1 VVSGEAH
8 GEAGD
13 SVADVAAGFAAG
25 SRVAGYRLEAQIGQG
40 GMAVV
45 FRAHDERLDRQVALK
60 ILAPALAADEAFRQR
75 FIRESRAAAAV
86 DDPHIIPVFEAGE
99 AAGVLFIAMRYVGG
113 GDMRTLMDREG
124 PLSAGRAAAIVS
136 PVASALDAAH
146 VAGLVHRDVKP
157 ANVLVDTRP
166 GRPDHVYLSDFGLSK
181 GAASSL
187 TGTGQFLGTLEYIAP
202 EQIEGKSVDGRAD
215 EYALACAA
223 FELLTGAPPFRGD
236 EAMAVMYAQL
246 SEPPPLLTSR
256 RPDLP
261 PAADQVF
268 ARALAKAPADRYA
281 SCRGFADA
289 LRAAFGLQPYDSGP
303 GIVPADHPP
312 TQIAR
317 QATADAAPEG
327 APASAAAPVSDAATA
342 SAATA
347 SAATASAATA
357 SIAATA
363 SAAVSPAAGGAP
375 GPAPGGADAQT
386 GEASIP
392 ASPASPVGEAPSPV
406 RDPPSPVGEAPSP
419 AGEAPSPVAPEAS
432 DGGPEASDGGTPPAR
447 PDQPDWLVEPR
458 QRRRIP
464 PAALV
469 GAGILAVVVVIAVA
483 LLTGSPDSAGPHGHR
498 LASFPITATSRL
510 RPVTGDVWVV
520 YQGGRDAIAQVRG
533 EINGVRPGEIAQ
545 LYAQQFPFTS
555 APVPA
560 GSVILHPSGGT
571 AAYAF
576 QLAPSVATRY
586 KVVLLRS
593 STATSPLASSAAST
607 IYVVLSGANG
617 KARRCSRPVCQEAF
631 RITVPVPASALMTE
645 LSKRWYSYFAVAL
658 APDKAPPAPKLL
670 LLGAGHSRVSR
681 SRRISAT
688 EFRLTVTYSF
698 RVGARAY
705 DWSWNVCAKDTEAAD
720 GIGLPGHHGC
730 GDKNLAASVSYAG

>member
-8 GEAGD
+8 GVAGD

-25 SRVAGYRLEAQIGQG
+25 SRVAGYRLEGQIGQG

-60 ILAPALAADEAFRQR
+60 ILAPALAADDAFRQR

-124 PLSAGRAAAIVS
+124 PLSAARAAAIVS

-157 ANVLVDTRP
+157 ANVLVDAQP

-187 TGTGQFLGTLEYIAP
+187 TGTGQFLGTPEYIAP
-202 EQIEGKSVDGRAD
+202 EQIEGKAVDGRAD

-223 FELLTGAPPFRGD
+223 FELVTGAPPFRRD

-268 ARALAKAPADRYA
+268 ARALAKAPGDRYP
-281 SCRGFADA
+281 SCREFADA

-303 GIVPADHPP
+303 GIVPAHHPL
-312 TQIAR
+312 TQLAR
-317 QATADAAPEG
+317 QASADDAPAADALAAD
-327 APASAAAPVSDAATA
+327 APAAVAATA
-342 SAATA
+342 A
-347 SAATASAATA
+347 
-357 SIAATA
+357 
-363 SAAVSPAAGGAP
+363 AAVAGLAA
-375 GPAPGGADAQT
+375 GGADAQT

-392 ASPASPVGEAPSPV
+392 ASPAST
-406 RDPPSPVGEAPSP
+406 
-419 AGEAPSPVAPEAS
+419 AGPEGSTA
-432 DGGPEASDGGTPPAR
+432 GPEASAAGPEGSTAGPEGSDGGTQPGR
-447 PDQPDWLVEPR
+447 PDQPDWLVEPP
-458 QRRRIP
+458 QRRRIS
-464 PAALV
+464 PAVLA
-469 GAGILAVVVVIAVA
+469 GAGILAVMVVIVVA
-483 LLTGSPDSAGPHGHR
+483 LLTGSPDSVSPHGHR
-498 LASFPITATSRL
+498 LASFPITASSSL

-520 YQGGRDAIAQVRG
+520 YRGGRNAIAQVRG

-545 LYAQQFPFTS
+545 LYAQQFPFRS
-555 APVPA
+555 APVPV
-560 GSVILHPSGGT
+560 GSVSLHPSGGT

-576 QLAPSVATRY
+576 QVTPSVATRY

-593 STATSPLASSAAST
+593 STARSPLASSAVST
-607 IYVVLSGANG
+607 VYVVLSGANG

-631 RITVPVPASALMTE
+631 RISVPVPASALMTE

-658 APDKAPPAPKLL
+658 APDKVPPAPKRLR
-670 LLGAGHSRVSR
+670 LGAGHSRVSR

-698 RVGARAY
+698 QVGARAY
-705 DWSWNVCAKDTEAAD
+705 DWSWNVCTKDTEAAD
-720 GIGLPGHHGC
+720 GIGLPGRHGC
-730 GDKNLAASVSYAG
+730 GGRNLAASVSYAG

>member
-1 VVSGEAH
+1 MSDEVRAG
-8 GEAGD
+8 AGD
-13 SVADVAAGFAAG
+13 FVAEGAGGFAAG
-25 SRVAGYRLEAQIGQG
+25 SRVAGYRLEGQIGRG

-45 FRAHDERLDRQVALK
+45 FRARDDRLGRLVALK
-60 ILAPALAADEAFRQR
+60 ILAPAMAADKTFQQR
-75 FIRESRAAAAV
+75 FISESRAAAAV

-99 AAGVLFIAMRYVGG
+99 ADGVLYIAMRYVGG
-113 GDMRTLMDREG
+113 GDVRTLLDSTG
-124 PLSAGRAAAIVS
+124 PLPAGRAAAIIS

-146 VAGLVHRDVKP
+146 AAGLVHRDVKP
-157 ANVLVDTRP
+157 ANMLVDSRP

-181 GAASSL
+181 GTASARGL
-187 TGTGQFLGTLEYIAP
+187 TGTGQFLGTLDYIAP
-202 EQIEGKSVDGRAD
+202 EQIEGKAVDGRAD

-223 FELLTGAPPFRGD
+223 FELLTGAPPFRRD

-268 ARALAKAPADRYA
+268 ARALGKAPADRYA
-281 SCRGFADA
+281 SCREFADA

-303 GIVPADHPP
+303 
-312 TQIAR
+312 
-317 QATADAAPEG
+317 AT
-327 APASAAAPVSDAATA
+327 
-342 SAATA
+342 
-347 SAATASAATA
+347 AATA
-357 SIAATA
+357 SIAAARASAAAATA
-363 SAAVSPAAGGAP
+363 TAAAAAAAAVSPAAGGAP
-375 GPAPGGADAQT
+375 GLVPAGADAQNR
-386 GEASIP
+386 EASIP
-392 ASPASPVGEAPSPV
+392 ASPASPVGEAPT
-406 RDPPSPVGEAPSP
+406 SP
-419 AGEAPSPVAPEAS
+419 AGEALSPAGEVPSPVGPGAS
-432 DGGPEASDGGTPPAR
+432 DGGPEASDGGITPAR

-458 QRRRIP
+458 QRRIS
-464 PAALV
+464 PAALT
-469 GAGILAVVVVIAVA
+469 GAGILAVVVVIVVA
-483 LLTGSPDSAGPHGHR
+483 LLTGSPDSPSPQGHR

-520 YQGGRDAIAQVRG
+520 YRRGRDAFAQVRG

-607 IYVVLSGANG
+607 IYVALSGANG
-617 KARRCSRPVCQEAF
+617 KAQRCSRPVCREAF
-631 RITVPVPASALMTE
+631 QITVPVPASALMNE

-658 APDKAPPAPKLL
+658 APDKAPPAPKRLR
-670 LLGAGHSRVSR
+670 LGAGHARVSR

-688 EFRLTVTYSF
+688 EFRLTVSYSF
-698 RVGARAY
+698 RIGARAY
-705 DWSWNVCAKDTEAAD
+705 DWSWNVCTKDTEAAD

-730 GDKNLAASVSYAG
+730 GEKNLAASVSYAG

>member
-8 GEAGD
+8 GKASD

-25 SRVAGYRLEAQIGQG
+25 SRVAGYRLEGQIGQG

-60 ILAPALAADEAFRQR
+60 ILAPALAADDAFRQR

-124 PLSAGRAAAIVS
+124 PLPAGRAAAIVS

-157 ANVLVDTRP
+157 ANVLVDARP

-187 TGTGQFLGTLEYIAP
+187 TGTGQFSGTLEYIAP
-202 EQIEGKSVDGRAD
+202 EQIEGKAVDGRAD

-223 FELLTGAPPFRGD
+223 FELLTGAPPFRRD

-268 ARALAKAPADRYA
+268 ARALAKAPADRYP
-281 SCRGFADA
+281 SCREFADT
-289 LRAAFGLQPYDSGP
+289 LRAALGLQPYDSGP

-317 QATADAAPEG
+317 QATADVAPE
-327 APASAAAPVSDAATA
+327 S

-347 SAATASAATA
+347 SAAAAASASAAA
-357 SIAATA
+357 A
-363 SAAVSPAAGGAP
+363 SAPAAAEAASPAAGGAP

-392 ASPASPVGEAPSPV
+392 ASPA
-406 RDPPSPVGEAPSP
+406 
-419 AGEAPSPVAPEAS
+419 
-432 DGGPEASDGGTPPAR
+432 GPDASDGGTPPAR
-447 PDQPDWLVEPR
+447 PDQPDWLFEPR

-469 GAGILAVVVVIAVA
+469 GAGIIAVVVVIVVA
-483 LLTGSPDSAGPHGHR
+483 LLTSSQGSPTPPGHR

-520 YQGGRDAIAQVRG
+520 YRGGRNAIAQVRG

-545 LYAQQFPFTS
+545 LYAQQFPFRS
-555 APVPA
+555 APVPV
-560 GSVILHPSGGT
+560 GSVILHPSGT
-571 AAYAF
+571 AAAYAF
-576 QLAPSVATRY
+576 QVTPSVATRY
-586 KVVLLRS
+586 QVVLLRS
-593 STATSPLASSAAST
+593 STATSPLASSATST

-617 KARRCSRPVCQEAF
+617 KAQRCSRPVCQETF
-631 RITVPVPASALMTE
+631 RVSVPVPASALITE

-658 APDKAPPAPKLL
+658 APDKAPPAPGRLR
-670 LLGAGHSRVSR
+670 LGAGHSRVSR

-698 RVGARAY
+698 RIGARAY
-705 DWSWNVCAKDTEAAD
+705 DWSWNVCTKDTEAAD
-720 GIGLPGHHGC
+720 GIGLPGRHGC
-730 GDKNLAASVSYAG
+730 GGKNLAASVSYAG

>member
-25 SRVAGYRLEAQIGQG
+25 SRVAGYRLEGQIGQG

-202 EQIEGKSVDGRAD
+202 EQIEGNAVDGRAD

-223 FELLTGAPPFRGD
+223 FELLTGAPPFRRD

-268 ARALAKAPADRYA
+268 ARALAKAPADRYP
-281 SCRGFADA
+281 SCREFADA
-289 LRAAFGLQPYDSGP
+289 LRTAFGLQPYDSGP

-312 TQIAR
+312 TRIAR

-327 APASAAAPVSDAATA
+327 APASAAAPVCDAATA

-347 SAATASAATA
+347 SASAASASAATA
-357 SIAATA
+357 SIAAA
-363 SAAVSPAAGGAP
+363 SAAASPAAGGAP

-406 RDPPSPVGEAPSP
+406 
-419 AGEAPSPVAPEAS
+419 GEAPSPVAPEAS

-458 QRRRIP
+458 QRRRIS

-483 LLTGSPDSAGPHGHR
+483 LLTGSPDSPGPHGHR

-520 YQGGRDAIAQVRG
+520 YRGGRDAIAQVRG
-533 EINGVRPGEIAQ
+533 EISGVRPGEIAR
-545 LYAQQFPFTS
+545 LYAQQFPFRS

-617 KARRCSRPVCQEAF
+617 KARRCSRPVCREAF

-670 LLGAGHSRVSR
+670 RLGAGRSRVSR

>member
-1 VVSGEAH
+1 MSGEAH
-8 GEAGD
+8 GVAGD

-25 SRVAGYRLEAQIGQG
+25 SRVAGYRLEGQIGQG

-45 FRAHDERLDRQVALK
+45 YRAHDERLDRQVALK
-60 ILAPALAADEAFRQR
+60 ILAPALAADDAFRQR

-157 ANVLVDTRP
+157 ANVLVDAQP
-166 GRPDHVYLSDFGLSK
+166 GRPDHVYLSDFGLSQ

-187 TGTGQFLGTLEYIAP
+187 TGTGQFSGTLEYIAP
-202 EQIEGKSVDGRAD
+202 EQIEGKAVDGRAD

-223 FELLTGAPPFRGD
+223 FELLTGAPPFRRD

-246 SEPPPLLTSR
+246 SEPPPPLTSR

-268 ARALAKAPADRYA
+268 ARALAKAPADRYP
-281 SCRGFADA
+281 SCREFADA
-289 LRAAFGLQPYDSGP
+289 LRAAFGLQPYDSGL
-303 GIVPADHPP
+303 GTVPADHPP

-317 QATADAAPEG
+317 QAIADDAPEAAADAA
-327 APASAAAPVSDAATA
+327 AAA
-342 SAATA
+342 
-347 SAATASAATA
+347 
-357 SIAATA
+357 
-363 SAAVSPAAGGAP
+363 
-375 GPAPGGADAQT
+375 
-386 GEASIP
+386 
-392 ASPASPVGEAPSPV
+392 
-406 RDPPSPVGEAPSP
+406 
-419 AGEAPSPVAPEAS
+419 VAPFA
-432 DGGPEASDGGTPPAR
+432 DVPAGPEASDGGTPPGR

-458 QRRRIP
+458 QRRRIS
-464 PAALV
+464 PAVLA
-469 GAGILAVVVVIAVA
+469 GAGILAVVVVIVVA
-483 LLTGSPDSAGPHGHR
+483 LLTGSPDSPGPHGHR
-498 LASFPITATSRL
+498 LASFPITASSSL

-520 YQGGRDAIAQVRG
+520 YRGGRNAIAQVRG
-533 EINGVRPGEIAQ
+533 EINGVRPGEIAR
-545 LYAQQFPFTS
+545 LYAQQFPFRS
-555 APVPA
+555 SPVPA
-560 GSVILHPSGGT
+560 GSVVLHPSGGA

-576 QLAPSVATRY
+576 QVTPSVATRY

-593 STATSPLASSAAST
+593 STATSPLASSAVST
-607 IYVVLSGANG
+607 VYVVLSGANG
-617 KARRCSRPVCQEAF
+617 KAQRCSRPVCQEAF
-631 RITVPVPASALMTE
+631 RISVPVPASALMTE

-658 APDKAPPAPKLL
+658 APDKVPPAPKRLR
-670 LLGAGHSRVSR
+670 LGAGHSRVSE

-688 EFRLTVTYSF
+688 EFRLTVTYTF

-705 DWSWNVCAKDTEAAD
+705 DWSWNVCTKDTEAAD
-720 GIGLPGHHGC
+720 GIGLPGRHGC
-730 GDKNLAASVSYAG
+730 GGRNLAASVSYAG

>member
-8 GEAGD
+8 GVAGD

-25 SRVAGYRLEAQIGQG
+25 SRVAGYRLEGQIGQG

-60 ILAPALAADEAFRQR
+60 ILAPALAADDAFRQR

-157 ANVLVDTRP
+157 ANVLVDTQP

-181 GAASSL
+181 GAVSSL

-202 EQIEGKSVDGRAD
+202 EQIEGKAVDGRAD

-223 FELLTGAPPFRGD
+223 FELLTGAPPFRRD

-268 ARALAKAPADRYA
+268 ARALAKAPEDRYP
-281 SCRGFADA
+281 SCREFADA

-317 QATADAAPEG
+317 QASADDAPDAA
-327 APASAAAPVSDAATA
+327 AAASDAAASDALVSDALVSDAPV
-342 SAATA
+342 AATA
-347 SAATASAATA
+347 
-357 SIAATA
+357 
-363 SAAVSPAAGGAP
+363 AAGVA
-375 GPAPGGADAQT
+375 AFAAGGADAQT

-392 ASPASPVGEAPSPV
+392 ASPTSAA
-406 RDPPSPVGEAPSP
+406 
-419 AGEAPSPVAPEAS
+419 
-432 DGGPEASDGGTPPAR
+432 GPEASDGGTPPGR

-458 QRRRIP
+458 QRRRIS
-464 PAALV
+464 PAVLA
-469 GAGILAVVVVIAVA
+469 GAGILAVVVVIVVA
-483 LLTGSPDSAGPHGHR
+483 LLTGSPDSPGSPAPHGHR
-498 LASFPITATSRL
+498 LASFPITASSSL
-510 RPVTGDVWVV
+510 RPVTGNVWVV
-520 YQGGRDAIAQVRG
+520 YRGGRNAIAQVRG

-545 LYAQQFPFTS
+545 LYAQQFPFRST
-555 APVPA
+555 PVPV
-560 GSVILHPSGGT
+560 GSVILHPSGGS

-576 QLAPSVATRY
+576 QVTPSVATRY
-586 KVVLLRS
+586 KVVLLRG
-593 STATSPLASSAAST
+593 STARSPLASSAVST
-607 IYVVLSGANG
+607 VYVVLSGANG
-617 KARRCSRPVCQEAF
+617 KAQRCSRPVCQEAF
-631 RITVPVPASALMTE
+631 RISVPVPASALMTE
-645 LSKRWYSYFAVAL
+645 LSKRWYAYFAVAL
-658 APDKAPPAPKLL
+658 APDKVPPAPKRLR
-670 LLGAGHSRVSR
+670 LGAGHSRVSR

-698 RVGARAY
+698 QVGARAY
-705 DWSWNVCAKDTEAAD
+705 DWSWNVCTKDTEAAD
-720 GIGLPGHHGC
+720 GIGLPGRHGC
-730 GDKNLAASVSYAG
+730 GGRNLAASVSYAG

>member
-1 VVSGEAH
+1 MSGEAH
-8 GEAGD
+8 GVAGD

-25 SRVAGYRLEAQIGQG
+25 SRVAGYRLEGQIGQG

-60 ILAPALAADEAFRQR
+60 ILAPALAADDTFRQR

-157 ANVLVDTRP
+157 ANVLVDAQP

-187 TGTGQFLGTLEYIAP
+187 TGTGQFAGTLEYIAP
-202 EQIEGKSVDGRAD
+202 EQIEGKAVDGRAD

-223 FELLTGAPPFRGD
+223 FELLTGAPPFRRD

-246 SEPPPLLTSR
+246 SEPPPLLTFR

-268 ARALAKAPADRYA
+268 ARALAKAPEDRYP
-281 SCRGFADA
+281 SCREFADA

-303 GIVPADHPP
+303 GIAPADHPP

-317 QATADAAPEG
+317 QASADDAPDAA
-327 APASAAAPVSDAATA
+327 APASDAPASDAAA
-342 SAATA
+342 SDAAAAATA
-347 SAATASAATA
+347 
-357 SIAATA
+357 
-363 SAAVSPAAGGAP
+363 AAGVAGFAAAGA
-375 GPAPGGADAQT
+375 GAQT

-392 ASPASPVGEAPSPV
+392 ASSASA
-406 RDPPSPVGEAPSP
+406 A
-419 AGEAPSPVAPEAS
+419 
-432 DGGPEASDGGTPPAR
+432 GPEASDGGTPPDR

-458 QRRRIP
+458 QRRRIS
-464 PAALV
+464 PAVLA
-469 GAGILAVVVVIAVA
+469 GAGILAVVVVIVVA
-483 LLTGSPDSAGPHGHR
+483 LLTGSPDSVDSVSPHGHR
-498 LASFPITATSRL
+498 LASFPIAASSSL
-510 RPVTGDVWVV
+510 RPVTGDIWVV
-520 YQGGRDAIAQVRG
+520 YRGGRNAIAQVRG

-545 LYAQQFPFTS
+545 LYAQQFPFRS

-560 GSVILHPSGGT
+560 GSVILHPSGGA

-576 QLAPSVATRY
+576 QVTPSVATRY

-593 STATSPLASSAAST
+593 STATSPLASSAIST
-607 IYVVLSGANG
+607 VYVVLSGANG
-617 KARRCSRPVCQEAF
+617 KAQRCSRPVCEEAF
-631 RITVPVPASALMTE
+631 RISVPVPASALMTE

-658 APDKAPPAPKLL
+658 APDKVPSAPKRLR
-670 LLGAGHSRVSR
+670 LGAGHSRVSR

-698 RVGARAY
+698 QVGARAY
-705 DWSWNVCAKDTEAAD
+705 DWSWNVCTKDTEAAD
-720 GIGLPGHHGC
+720 GIGLPGRHGC
-730 GDKNLAASVSYAG
+730 GGRNLAASVSYAG